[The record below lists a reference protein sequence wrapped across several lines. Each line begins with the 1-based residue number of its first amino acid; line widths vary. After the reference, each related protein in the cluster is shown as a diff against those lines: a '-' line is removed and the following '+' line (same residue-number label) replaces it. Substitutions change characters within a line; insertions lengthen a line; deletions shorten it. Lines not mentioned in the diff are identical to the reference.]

1 MLERDELGGLDG
13 GTLGE
18 KLGNFEGETLGNSE
32 SEGLKILGFVETD
45 GFGDGSLEK
54 LGVLLGDSEGC
65 LEVDG
70 NGVGLKLR
78 GESLGVDLVSTLI
91 TKILRDVLL
100 QSDAVPSTATRYSLL
115 PSASSGKL
123 ESGVVL
129 NVIIPNES
137 T

>member
-1 MLERDELGGLDG
+1 M
-13 GTLGE
+13 
-18 KLGNFEGETLGNSE
+18 
-32 SEGLKILGFVETD
+32 
-45 GFGDGSLEK
+45 
-54 LGVLLGDSEGC
+54 LGDSEGC